1 MRLENEAPMT
11 PLEQEIE
18 NILINNGIRKEEI
31 QFRQDDRYLRVGYWQ
46 RLSSNVESQLSGMI
60 KEIVDIDDDDC
71 GTRYFYRLNH

>member
-1 MRLENEAPMT
+1 MRLESEAPQT
-11 PLEQEIE
+11 DFEKEIE
-18 NILINNGIRKEEI
+18 TILINNGIKKEEI

>member
-1 MRLENEAPMT
+1 MRLESEAPMT

-18 NILINNGIRKEEI
+18 NILVNNGIKKEEI

>member
-18 NILINNGIRKEEI
+18 NILVNNGIKKEEI

-71 GTRYFYRLNH
+71 GTHYFYRLNH

>member
-18 NILINNGIRKEEI
+18 NILINNGIKKEEI

-71 GTRYFYRLNH
+71 GTRYFYRLKH

>member
-18 NILINNGIRKEEI
+18 NILINNGIKKEEI

>member
-1 MRLENEAPMT
+1 MRLESEAPLT
-11 PLEQEIE
+11 DFEKEIE
-18 NILINNGIRKEEI
+18 NILISNGIKKEEI

>member
-18 NILINNGIRKEEI
+18 NILINNGIKKEEI
-31 QFRQDDRYLRVGYWQ
+31 QFRQDDRDLRVGYWQ

>member
-1 MRLENEAPMT
+1 MRLEDET
-11 PLEQEIE
+11 PQSRLEYEVE
-18 NILINNGIRKEEI
+18 SILIANGYAPEDI

>member
-18 NILINNGIRKEEI
+18 NILINNGIKKEEI

-46 RLSSNVESQLSGMI
+46 RLSINVESQLSSMI

>member
-18 NILINNGIRKEEI
+18 NILINNGIKKEEI

-46 RLSSNVESQLSGMI
+46 RLSSNVESQLSSMI

>member
-18 NILINNGIRKEEI
+18 NILVNNGIKKEEI

>member
-18 NILINNGIRKEEI
+18 NILINNGIKKEEI
-31 QFRQDDRYLRVGYWQ
+31 QFRHDDRYLRVGYWQ

>member
-18 NILINNGIRKEEI
+18 NILINNGIKKEEI

-71 GTRYFYRLNH
+71 GTRDFYRLNH